1 MPRVHPVLS
10 AQFEAR
16 AVEEDSVMAKDTLVV
31 DILAMLLEDEDDEQ
45 EAA

>member
-1 MPRVHPVLS
+1 MR
-10 AQFEAR
+10 
-16 AVEEDSVMAKDTLVV
+16 EETGGVVSKDTLVV